1 MKRWSAFGAGVVVV
15 SAGAVVVALA
25 SERATAPA
33 GPVGAFPVPGTKTA
47 SPQTQI
53 TLRGVGAPQVGT
65 IEVVGSRSGAHTGRL
80 RAHPDGQGASFL
92 LDRPLRGGEQVT
104 VRTGL
109 DIVGGRNGDYR
120 FATVSRPRAGLQ
132 SGGARPP
139 ADLLRQLTG
148 QRGRPPSGAVT
159 RYRSRP
165 DLRPPEVEVQRA
177 ARATAPGLIFV
188 SPKKVFGARP
198 RRGLQSGPLIVD
210 ERGEPVWFTP
220 LDRGNVTDFRVQQ
233 YQGRPVLTWWQGRQ
247 VLGTGEGVVQI
258 ADTSYRPVER
268 VRGGNGYQL
277 DFHESTIT
285 PQGTL
290 LGLVYNPVA
299 RDLRSVGGPRNGR
312 VVDAI
317 VQEIDIATGLV
328 LLEWHSLGNVPL
340 RASHDPV
347 PKAPGSLY
355 DYFHVNSV
363 GLANDGNLLVSG
375 RETWSV
381 LKIDRKTGRILSR
394 LGGKDSDYRMAGAAQ
409 FAYQHDARQQS
420 DGTLTIF
427 DNEAA
432 PRVRDRSRALVLSL
446 DDRRRTA
453 TVKSAFGHPTH
464 LLAGTQGNV
473 QRLADGHMFV
483 GWGSQG
489 YFTEFGPAGDVLF
502 DARLARGSD
511 TYRAYRLPWQATP
524 PNRPAVA
531 ATDGGRTVYA
541 SFNGATDVATW
552 EVLAG
557 SSPDALTLVA
567 SGRRDGFE
575 TRLRT
580 PAPARYV
587 AVRAKDASGAVLGSS
602 PAIRPGR

>member
-1 MKRWSAFGAGVVVV
+1 MNRWWALGAAVVVL
-15 SAGAVVVALA
+15 AGGVVVVALA
-25 SERATAPA
+25 SEQSTAPA
-33 GPVGAFPVPGTKTA
+33 RPVGAFPAPGTTTA
-47 SPQTQI
+47 SPRTQI
-53 TLRGVGAPQVGT
+53 TLRGAPAGQLGM

-80 RAHPDGQGASFL
+80 RAHPDGRGASFV

-109 DIVGGRNGDYR
+109 DIVGSRDGDYR

-139 ADLLRQLTG
+139 ANLLRQLTG
-148 QRGRPPSGAVT
+148 QRGRPPAGAVT

-165 DLRPPEVEVQRA
+165 DLRPPEIEVTRA
-177 ARATAPGLIFV
+177 ARSTAAGLIFV

-198 RRGLQSGPLIVD
+198 RPGLQSGPLIVD

-247 VLGTGEGVVQI
+247 VLGTGEGVIQI
-258 ADTSYRPVER
+258 ADTSYRPVKQ
-268 VRGGNGYQL
+268 VRGGNGYEL
-277 DFHESTIT
+277 DFHETTIT

-299 RDLRSVGGPRNGR
+299 RDLRSVGGPRDGR

-317 VQEIDIATGLV
+317 VQEIEIATGLV
-328 LLEWHSLGNVPL
+328 LFEWHSLGNVPL
-340 RASHDPV
+340 RASHAPV
-347 PKAPGSLY
+347 PKAAGSLY

-363 GLANDGNLLVSG
+363 AVANDGNLLVSG
-375 RETWSV
+375 REVWSV

-394 LGGKDSDYRMAGAAQ
+394 LGGKDSDYRMAGASQ
-409 FAYQHDARQQS
+409 FAYQHDVRQQD
-420 DGTLTIF
+420 DGTFTIF

-432 PRVRDRSRALVLSL
+432 PRVRDRSRALVLSV
-446 DDRRRTA
+446 DDAARTA
-453 TVKSAFGHPTH
+453 QIKSAFAHPTR

-473 QRLADGHMFV
+473 QRLADGHLFV

-489 YFTEFGPAGDVLF
+489 YFTEFGPTGDVLF

-511 TYRAYRLPWQATP
+511 TYRAYRLPWSPTP
-524 PNRPAVA
+524 RGRPAVA
-531 ATDGGRTVYA
+531 ASDGGRTVYA

-567 SGRRDGFE
+567 SGRRDEFE

-580 PAPARYV
+580 PAP
-587 AVRAKDASGAVLGSS
+587 
-602 PAIRPGR
+602 

>member
-1 MKRWSAFGAGVVVV
+1 VNRWWA
-15 SAGAVVVALA
+15 AGAAVLVLAAGIVVVAVG
-25 SERATAPA
+25 SEQTTAPA
-33 GPVGAFPVPGTKTA
+33 APIGAFPAPGTTTA
-47 SPQTQI
+47 SPRTQI
-53 TLRGVGAPQVGT
+53 TLRGAPAAQLGT
-65 IEVVGSRSGAHTGRL
+65 VEVIGSRSGRHTGRL
-80 RAHPDGQGASFL
+80 RSHPDAQGASFV
-92 LDRPLRGGEQVT
+92 LDRPLRGGERVT

-109 DIVGGRNGDYR
+109 EIAEARDGDYR

-139 ADLLRQLTG
+139 ANLLRQLTG
-148 QRGRPPSGAVT
+148 QRGRPPAGAVT

-165 DLRPPEVEVQRA
+165 DLRPPEIEVIRA
-177 ARATAPGLIFV
+177 ARATAPGLVFV

-198 RRGLQSGPLIVD
+198 RPGLQSGPLIAD
-210 ERGEPVWFTP
+210 DRGEPVWFAP
-220 LDRGNVTDFRVQQ
+220 LDRGNVTDFRVQD
-233 YQGRPVLTWWQGRQ
+233 YQGKPVLTWWQGRQ

-258 ADTSYRPVER
+258 TDTSYRPVKR
-268 VRGGNGYQL
+268 VRGGNGYEL
-277 DFHESTIT
+277 DFHETTIT

-299 RDLRSVGGPRNGR
+299 RDLRSIGGPRDGR

-328 LLEWHSLGNVPL
+328 LFEWHSVGSVPL
-340 RASHDPV
+340 RESHAPV

-363 GLANDGNLLVSG
+363 AVADDGNLLVSG
-375 RETWSV
+375 REVWSV

-394 LGGKDSDYRMAGAAQ
+394 LGGKDSDYRMAGASQ
-409 FAYQHDARQQS
+409 FAYQHDAQEHEP
-420 DGTLTIF
+420 GTMTIF

-432 PRVRDRSRALVLSL
+432 PRVRDRSRALVLSV
-446 DDRRRTA
+446 DDRNKTA
-453 TVKSAFGHPTH
+453 TVKSAFSHPTR
-464 LLAGTQGNV
+464 LLSGTQGNV
-473 QRLADGHMFV
+473 QQLAGGHLFV

-489 YFTEFGPAGDVLF
+489 YFSEFGPGGDVLF

-511 TYRAYRLPWQATP
+511 TYRAYRLPWRAKP
-524 PNRPAVA
+524 PGRPAVA
-531 ATDGGRTVYA
+531 ATDRGRTVYA
-541 SFNGATDVATW
+541 SFNGATDVAVW

-557 SSPDALTLVA
+557 NAPDALTVLA

-580 PAPARYV
+580 RATARYV
-587 AVRAKDASGAVLGSS
+587 AVRAKDSSGAVIGTS